1 METNIL
7 LFSLLACVSV
17 QNNGQ
22 AAQKSIDAYLKYTGI
37 DKQID
42 KANDFAKSQIPE
54 ETKLYIAPGIF
65 IAKSIID
72 RKVVFQWTFK

>member
-7 LFSLLACVSV
+7 LFALLAGASM

-22 AAQKSIDAYLKYTGI
+22 AAQKSIDAYLRYTGI

-42 KANDFAKSQIPE
+42 ASSKIAQSQVPEDAKFY
-54 ETKLYIAPGIF
+54 LAPGLF
-65 IAKSIID
+65 IARSIID
-72 RKVVFQWTFK
+72 RKIVFQWTFK